1 MGAVDEWVMHDD
13 HYYVNQQ
20 ACSLKPKSLNELKDW
35 PVSEFRPCKKCHE
48 EREELLE
55 RQSLLLQRHGRLRG
69 LELFSGKTLYVG
81 FVVILNLHSRCW
93 WSWDR
98 FRFVRFR
105 GDSMGDRIF
114 TQCSTN
120 LQVRLSRRPVSLG
133 LTNVLCRRNHPDTIV
148 YNQCTNLCL
157 QHAID
162 TQENKRPKPL
172 LSLDDKKSLPPMP
185 KPGEVDFVYGGT

>member
-69 LELFSGKTLYVG
+69 LELFSGKTFIRRFYCHPEFG
-81 FVVILNLHSRCW
+81 FQVLVVL
-93 WSWDR
+93 
-98 FRFVRFR
+98 
-105 GDSMGDRIF
+105 G
-114 TQCSTN
+114 
-120 LQVRLSRRPVSLG
+120 PVSICPVSWRLDG
-133 LTNVLCRRNHPDTIV
+133 RSNFHPVQHEPTGEVESAPCLPRTHGMSCAGAIIQTPLFTINALICV
-148 YNQCTNLCL
+148 YNMQS
-157 QHAID
+157 I
-162 TQENKRPKPL
+162 PKKIRDQ
-172 LSLDDKKSLPPMP
+172 SRYSH
-185 KPGEVDFVYGGT
+185 